1 MNSAS
6 NAAPLPTLRRAW
18 FWLAL
23 ISVATLLIGYATLR
37 IGWNPQSASRWIT
50 LAALISIYHLW
61 ILWSG
66 LDTNHRPG
74 EATVLSSL
82 GAGTLATAARG
93 LLLSMTVG
101 FLFSPRPTGGL
112 AWAPMVLFTSAIA
125 LDYTDGYLARKSNQV
140 TVLGQRYDLE
150 LDSLGMLIGSSLAI
164 WYQVLPWFFVV
175 FGLASYIFRF
185 GLWMRERK
193 GRHNRAL
200 PDSKSRRPI
209 AGLTM
214 GYLSAML
221 WPIANPLAGT
231 LAGLLFLVPFGAS
244 FSRDWLVVSGALD
257 PDGARYLAARQ
268 SAKSLLLGW
277 LPPLLRAVLG
287 IVLAAELL
295 SGHVPLLI
303 FGLGVLILAGIAG
316 RISAL
321 VLLLPLALIILQDGL
336 NAAVAVLLVC
346 AVSILIL
353 GTGKF
358 SLWKP
363 EEQVFS
369 RRAGAPRA

>member
-1 MNSAS
+1 M
-6 NAAPLPTLRRAW
+6 
-18 FWLAL
+18 
-23 ISVATLLIGYATLR
+23 ISVTALMIAYATLR

-50 LAALISIYHLW
+50 LAALLSVYQLW
-61 ILWSG
+61 VLWSG
-66 LDTNHRPG
+66 LSTNHRPG
-74 EATVLSSL
+74 ETAVLSSL

-93 LLLSMTVG
+93 LLLSMTAG
-101 FLFSPRPTGGL
+101 FLFSPRPIGGL
-112 AWAPMVLFTSAIA
+112 SWAPMALFTSAIA
-125 LDYTDGYLARKSNQV
+125 LDYTDGYLARRSNHV

-150 LDSLGMLIGSSLAI
+150 LDSLGMLIASSLAI
-164 WYQVLPWFFVV
+164 WYQVLPWFFII
-175 FGLASYIFRF
+175 FGLASYVFRF
-185 GLWMRERK
+185 GLWMRERR

-200 PDSKSRRPI
+200 PDSNSRRPI

-221 WPIANPLAGT
+221 WPIVNPPAGT
-231 LAGLLFLVPFGAS
+231 LAGLLFLVPFGTS

-257 PDGARYLAARQ
+257 PNRARYQAARQ
-268 SAKSLLLGW
+268 SAKTVLLSW
-277 LPPLLRAVLG
+277 LPPLLRALLG

-295 SGHVPLLI
+295 SGHITLLV

-316 RISAL
+316 RIAAL

-336 NAAVAVLLVC
+336 NAAIAVLLVF
-346 AVSILIL
+346 AVLILIL